1 MSELIKQQRA
11 ESFVFVGEEAL
22 KLRYK
27 PLRRGAFVVR
37 SQAVKEN
44 TNDEYVI
51 FQKHE
56 DYVVDY
62 ERGVIS
68 RTPNSRILDWS
79 LHPMFGVKR
88 FDHTLYADY
97 SNQAYTVYVQYDY
110 LADHSEGEIDPD
122 IASSIL
128 PQTMAKLQ
136 AGEQATY
143 TVLGD
148 SISTGGEA
156 SAKKWAFF
164 SRVSR
169 YLYEQYGTASGADII
184 LSNQAVGG
192 ETSSGGLARIEHDV
206 IPTRP
211 DLVTIGYG
219 MNDQS
224 ISTKGQ
230 ASAVPL
236 PQFIENMEAMITLLR
251 DRTSCDIILV
261 TPCSPNPDWQR
272 TSGRTIDY
280 AAALCELGIRHSIGV
295 ANTYAVWET
304 ELAAGKTPGSLLL
317 NNINH
322 PNDYGHELY
331 LQAFLKLL
339 NGK

>member
-1 MSELIKQQRA
+1 MIKQQRA

-27 PLRRGAFVVR
+27 PLRQGVVVR
-37 SQAVKEN
+37 SHVVKEI
-44 TNDEYVI
+44 TNDEHVI
-51 FQKHE
+51 FKEHV

-68 RTPNSRILDWS
+68 RTSNSRIPDWS
-79 LHPMFGVKR
+79 LHPMFGLKR

-97 SNQAYTVYVQYDY
+97 SNQAYTVYAQYDY
-110 LADHSEGEIDPD
+110 IADRYEREADPQ

-128 PQTMAKLQ
+128 PRTWSKLQ
-136 AGEQATY
+136 AGAQVTY

-156 SAKKWAFF
+156 SAEQWTYFN
-164 SRVSR
+164 RLSR
-169 YLYEQYGTASGADII
+169 YLCEQYGPSAGSGITLLNKAI
-184 LSNQAVGG
+184 GG
-192 ETSSGGLARIEHDV
+192 ETSKGGLARIERDV

-224 ISTKGQ
+224 ISAAGQ
-230 ASAVPL
+230 VSAVPL
-236 PQFIENMEAMITLLR
+236 PQFVENMETMIKLLR
-251 DRTSCDIILV
+251 EQTSCDIILV

-272 TSGRTIDY
+272 TSGRTVDY
-280 AAALCELGIRHSIGV
+280 AAALCELGIRYNVGV
-295 ANTYAVWET
+295 ADAYAVWEA

-339 NGK
+339 HGK